1 MLRFIVC
8 ATLSTLICAPG
19 CDLGGD
25 TEGLS
30 KRIDDLEAASKK
42 HDEALAA
49 VADADKAREDMK
61 ARLEAADTARAKSE
75 ETIVSLEKSLTE
87 LQARINELETAVAD
101 ATADAGKDPPSTETD
116 PSEIP
121 EVVGIPECDEYL
133 FKYRR
138 CIEAKM
144 PEASK
149 SAVTDALDKSIE
161 AWKTVAE
168 GPGRSALAETCKTA
182 SEAAKKATEAMG
194 CTW

>member
-8 ATLSTLICAPG
+8 ASLSTLVCTSA

-25 TEGLS
+25 TEALS
-30 KRIDDLEAASKK
+30 KRIDELEAASNK
-42 HDEALAA
+42 HDKALAT
-49 VADADKAREDMK
+49 VAESDKAREDMK

-87 LQARINELETAVAD
+87 LQGRITQLETAVAD
-101 ATADAGKDPPSTETD
+101 ATAAAGKEPPSTDTD

-149 SAVTDALDKSIE
+149 SAVMDALDKSVE

-182 SEAAKKATEAMG
+182 SEAAKRATEAMG

>member
-8 ATLSTLICAPG
+8 ATLSTLLCASA

-49 VADADKAREDMK
+49 VAEADKAREDMK

-87 LQARINELETAVAD
+87 LQARINELETVVAD
-101 ATADAGKDPPSTETD
+101 ATADAGKDAPPETD

-149 SAVTDALDKSIE
+149 SAVMDALDKSVE

-182 SEAAKKATEAMG
+182 SQAAKKATEAMG